1 MKYKTYP
8 KMKESGMGWIGDIPE
23 EWNAGKLK
31 FHYDIIS
38 GKVLQSKQKIFDDIL
53 IDYITAGNVL
63 WEKVDLDELSQMWTT
78 KDEIERIGVK
88 NNDLLICEGGE
99 AGRSGILSNLKNT
112 CIIQNHV
119 HRVRSKNDAST
130 KFLMYLMEFFHS
142 SGILKTIISRVTIA
156 SLPKLTLAN
165 FPMITPTK
173 EQNIIVKFLNIK
185 ISNIDSEIS
194 KNKKLI
200 KLLKEKKQKT
210 ISDSITLG
218 IDPEV
223 PLEETGIER
232 IGKMPKHWDLIKIKF
247 CAYVKG
253 RIGWEGLRSDEFT
266 DEGPYLITGT
276 DFDEGKINW
285 SKCHHVELW
294 RYEQNPYIQIKEN
307 DILITKDGTIGK
319 VALVDQVSNKTTLN
333 SGVMVIR
340 PIMEKFEP
348 SYLFWLLKSNQFID
362 FIEMIKSGSTIQHL
376 YQETFE
382 NFEFTLPNSL
392 NEQKNISEF
401 LNKKINK
408 IEDIEYLVSCQI
420 KKLQEN
426 RKTILSSVITGKIDV
441 REAIV

>member
-200 KLLKEKKQKT
+200 KLLK
-210 ISDSITLG
+210 
-218 IDPEV
+218 
-223 PLEETGIER
+223 
-232 IGKMPKHWDLIKIKF
+232 
-247 CAYVKG
+247 
-253 RIGWEGLRSDEFT
+253 
-266 DEGPYLITGT
+266 
-276 DFDEGKINW
+276 
-285 SKCHHVELW
+285 
-294 RYEQNPYIQIKEN
+294 
-307 DILITKDGTIGK
+307 
-319 VALVDQVSNKTTLN
+319 
-333 SGVMVIR
+333 
-340 PIMEKFEP
+340 
-348 SYLFWLLKSNQFID
+348 
-362 FIEMIKSGSTIQHL
+362 
-376 YQETFE
+376 
-382 NFEFTLPNSL
+382 
-392 NEQKNISEF
+392 
-401 LNKKINK
+401 
-408 IEDIEYLVSCQI
+408 
-420 KKLQEN
+420 
-426 RKTILSSVITGKIDV
+426 
-441 REAIV
+441 

>member
-1 MKYKTYP
+1 M
-8 KMKESGMGWIGDIPE
+8 
-23 EWNAGKLK
+23 
-31 FHYDIIS
+31 
-38 GKVLQSKQKIFDDIL
+38 
-53 IDYITAGNVL
+53 
-63 WEKVDLDELSQMWTT
+63 
-78 KDEIERIGVK
+78 
-88 NNDLLICEGGE
+88 
-99 AGRSGILSNLKNT
+99 
-112 CIIQNHV
+112 
-119 HRVRSKNDAST
+119 
-130 KFLMYLMEFFHS
+130 
-142 SGILKTIISRVTIA
+142 
-156 SLPKLTLAN
+156 
-165 FPMITPTK
+165 
-173 EQNIIVKFLNIK
+173 
-185 ISNIDSEIS
+185 
-194 KNKKLI
+194 
-200 KLLKEKKQKT
+200 
-210 ISDSITLG
+210 
-218 IDPEV
+218 